1 MTTQEA
7 QPIHC
12 PKCLSTDLKT
22 WPDEVDSRCDDYECN
37 DCGCTFEIDR

>member
-12 PKCLSTDLKT
+12 PKCLSTNLKA
-22 WPDEVDSRCDDYECN
+22 WPVDSRSDDYECN